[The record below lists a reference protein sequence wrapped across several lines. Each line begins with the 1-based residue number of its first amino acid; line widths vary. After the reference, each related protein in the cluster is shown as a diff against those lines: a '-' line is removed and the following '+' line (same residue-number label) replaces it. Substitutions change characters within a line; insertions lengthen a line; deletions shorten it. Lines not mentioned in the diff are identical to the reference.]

1 MPYEWLP
8 APDDAAEVTLHLWP
22 HRSLPRR
29 GFVWFIAITVVMVT
43 VPLLAVVGSA
53 VLWGLL
59 PFVALAVGGVWMA
72 LDRSYHT
79 GRLTEVLT
87 LDRDRIHVS
96 HTKPDGTALEWTANP
111 YWVRV
116 DVTSVGGP
124 VEDYLTLK
132 GGERTVELGSFL
144 SPDERVALAAEL
156 RAALRRFR

>member
-8 APDDAAEVTLHLWP
+8 APDDATAAQLHLWP

-29 GFVWFIAITVVMVT
+29 GFVWFIGITVSMVT

-59 PFVALAVGGVWMA
+59 PFVAIAVAGVWVA

-79 GRLTEVLT
+79 GRLTEVVT
-87 LDRDRIHVS
+87 LDRDRIHIR
-96 HTKPDGTALEWTANP
+96 HEKPDGRRLEWTANP

-116 DVTSVGGP
+116 ELLSDGGP
-124 VEDYLTLK
+124 VEEYLTLK
-132 GGERTVELGSFL
+132 GGDRDVELGSFL
-144 SPDERVALAAEL
+144 SPEERVALAAEL